1 MKPISLL
8 ADYSISLAE
17 FLQGYS
23 VVPESQGAIV
33 IQDLKL
39 DSREIVSGDLFVAL
53 QGCQDNGIRYINAA
67 AQKGACAALVDQL
80 DLDLCRDY
88 EIPLVAIKGLRQN
101 LSKLA
106 GRFFREPSSRMR
118 VVGVTGTNG
127 KTSCVQFISQAL
139 SDLGRPCGSIGTLG
153 FGSASELFKS
163 ERTTPDAI
171 SLQRMLAFLAEEG
184 ATAVALEVSSHAID
198 QYRVN
203 GIEFDTLVFTN
214 LSHDHL
220 DYHGSMEAYAATKK
234 RLFLTPGVQ
243 HAVINADD
251 RFGEELIQQLSGKIK
266 LYRYGLN
273 ASGVEARAS
282 DIQITERGLR
292 ARLDSVWGQGIISSP
307 LLGRFNLSNLLA
319 VYAVL
324 CAWGVSVDEALQ
336 GISKLTGASGR
347 MQHYGG
353 GNLPLVVVDY
363 AHTPEALALVL
374 EILREFC
381 EGQLWCIFGCGGDRD
396 RGKRPIMG
404 QIAESMADH
413 LVLTSDNPRTEKPAQ
428 IIEEILSGLSRPENA
443 KVYEDRSRAIAAS
456 IESAQVDDVILIAGK
471 GHENYQEMAGVR
483 VALSD
488 SEQARGSLN
497 ARARKFDVGG
507 TLQ

>member
-1 MKPISLL
+1 M
-8 ADYSISLAE
+8 
-17 FLQGYS
+17 
-23 VVPESQGAIV
+23 
-33 IQDLKL
+33 
-39 DSREIVSGDLFVAL
+39 
-53 QGCQDNGIRYINAA
+53 
-67 AQKGACAALVDQL
+67 
-80 DLDLCRDY
+80 
-88 EIPLVAIKGLRQN
+88 
-101 LSKLA
+101 
-106 GRFFREPSSRMR
+106 
-118 VVGVTGTNG
+118 
-127 KTSCVQFISQAL
+127 
-139 SDLGRPCGSIGTLG
+139 GRPCGSIGTLG
-153 FGSASELFKS
+153 FGSASELFES

-171 SLQRMLAFLAEEG
+171 SLQRMLAFLAEDG
-184 ATAVALEVSSHAID
+184 ATAAALEVSSHAID

-251 RFGEELIQQLSGKIK
+251 RFGEELIQRLSGKMK

-273 ASGVEARAS
+273 VSGVEARAS
-282 DIQITERGLR
+282 DIQITDRGLR
-292 ARLDSVWGQGIISSP
+292 ARLDSIWGQGIISSP

-363 AHTPEALALVL
+363 AHTPEALELVL
-374 EILREFC
+374 EILSEFC
-381 EGQLWCIFGCGGDRD
+381 EGQLWCVFGCGGDRD

-404 QIAESMADH
+404 QIAESMADC

-456 IESAQVDDVILIAGK
+456 IESAQVNDVILIAGK

-483 VALSD
+483 VAFSD

-497 ARARKFDVGG
+497 TRARKFDVGG